1 MVHVHA
7 GPRTENELARHKT
20 KGTAGMDSNSRVLT
34 NYKIAKTNIK
44 MERQVEDIMLKMLEE
59 WRELCYCSSE
69 CLIIKLSKIYHL
81 IETLFIVRKYSIL
94 ISLLVLLLP
103 LHHLCMEVLDHLYNF
118 ICTIIFGV
126 G

>member
-59 WRELCYCSSE
+59 WRERCYCSSE
-69 CLIIKLSKIYHL
+69 CLIVKSLGRHHL
-81 IETLFIVRKYSIL
+81 IETLFIAQKYSIL
-94 ISLLVLLLP
+94 VSLLALLL
-103 LHHLCMEVLDHLYNF
+103 LHHLFMDVLDHLYDF
-118 ICTIIFGV
+118 ISASAPLH
-126 G
+126 

>member
-59 WRELCYCSSE
+59 WRELCHCSSE
-69 CLIIKLSKIYHL
+69 CHITRLLEMHHL
-81 IETLFIVRKYSIL
+81 TETLFIAWKYSII
-94 ISLLVLLLP
+94 ISLFPRL
-103 LHHLCMEVLDHLYNF
+103 F
-118 ICTIIFGV
+118 
-126 G
+126 